1 MGFKIFQ
8 RDRRGAE
15 ETKAGAELLEQL
27 EEVWKLWKEMREELG
42 EYRELKKG
50 TVTIGIPMNLGA
62 CILPVVVPV
71 FRRRYPVVKV
81 FIRENNSQELE
92 KMMLSHKVD
101 FCIMHFQ
108 KALDEVCYDEFSED
122 PFYLAVPEIFQSQ
135 VSLSEEKP
143 LKVED
148 IRQLKKIPFVMVA
161 SRQKLRQVA
170 DEILR
175 KAGIRPDI
183 CCTTKSMET
192 AKRLAAGGMGATFL
206 PKSYMTL
213 YSGTEGLSC
222 YPLDKEL
229 GASWKLV
236 AAYPADE
243 KLSRASREFLRT
255 LKECLE

>member
-1 MGFKIFQ
+1 MPEFFSHRYRCQ
-8 RDRRGAE
+8 R
-15 ETKAGAELLEQL
+15 KA
-27 EEVWKLWKEMREELG
+27 V
-42 EYRELKKG
+42 KG
-50 TVTIGIPMNLGA
+50 
-62 CILPVVVPV
+62 
-71 FRRRYPVVKV
+71 RRYKAA
-81 FIRENNSQELE
+81 E
-92 KMMLSHKVD
+92 KDPL
-101 FCIMHFQ
+101 
-108 KALDEVCYDEFSED
+108 CYGGKQTETA
-122 PFYLAVPEIFQSQ
+122 PG
-135 VSLSEEKP
+135 
-143 LKVED
+143 
-148 IRQLKKIPFVMVA
+148 
-161 SRQKLRQVA
+161 A

-243 KLSRASREFLRT
+243 KISRASREFLRT

>member
-71 FRRRYPVVKV
+71 FRRRYPGVKV

-108 KALDEVCYDEFSED
+108 KALDEVCYDELSGGRGNGSYFSAKVLYD
-122 PFYLAVPEIFQSQ
+122 AVFGDRGIKL
-135 VSLSEEKP
+135 LS
-143 LKVED
+143 
-148 IRQLKKIPFVMVA
+148 
-161 SRQKLRQVA
+161 
-170 DEILR
+170 
-175 KAGIRPDI
+175 AG
-183 CCTTKSMET
+183 
-192 AKRLAAGGMGATFL
+192 
-206 PKSYMTL
+206 
-213 YSGTEGLSC
+213 
-222 YPLDKEL
+222 
-229 GASWKLV
+229 
-236 AAYPADE
+236 
-243 KLSRASREFLRT
+243 
-255 LKECLE
+255 

>member
-1 MGFKIFQ
+1 MPLRSPGDPL
-8 RDRRGAE
+8 RSCSRTGHRS
-15 ETKAGAELLEQL
+15 
-27 EEVWKLWKEMREELG
+27 
-42 EYRELKKG
+42 
-50 TVTIGIPMNLGA
+50 
-62 CILPVVVPV
+62 
-71 FRRRYPVVKV
+71 FRRTLC
-81 FIRENNSQELE
+81 IR
-92 KMMLSHKVD
+92 
-101 FCIMHFQ
+101 
-108 KALDEVCYDEFSED
+108 SEEHTS
-122 PFYLAVPEIFQSQ
+122 EIFQSQ
-135 VSLSEEKP
+135 VSLSEEKS
-143 LKVED
+143 LNAED